1 MAISIPIISEFV
13 DTGVKKAVKEFKQ
26 LETTG
31 EKAQFALKKAALPAA
46 AAMGAL
52 TVAMGDAVKA
62 AMEDEKAQQMLARQ
76 LKASTGATDEQIKSV
91 EKYITVQGR
100 NLGITDDQ
108 LRPALAGLVRVTKDV
123 DEAQKATNLA
133 MDIAAAKG
141 TSLETVTKAMEK
153 AYGGNLNALA
163 KLDPSVRQMIK
174 DGASLEE
181 VFATLQGTFSGAAK
195 EASNTAAGG
204 FAKMKL
210 ALDETKESVG
220 AALLPVI
227 EKALPILQDM
237 AEWAQDNPKAF
248 TIIAGTIAAV
258 AAAIMAVNIAMYAN
272 PFTLIAVGI
281 AALIAGIVVAYT
293 KFETFR
299 NIVKTVIN
307 GVAGYIEF
315 MANAWIKATNT
326 IIRGL
331 NIINP
336 FKDIPYLGEIK
347 LGRIGSEG
355 SRSTVAAISAADM
368 PGATSG
374 AGGGAGSGSGALPGM
389 GAGVAQSA
397 ASRATSAARSAVVVP
412 TGPDGYVGPMGLPEI
427 SLGGLSLAQID
438 PSIGGT
444 RGMAAPD
451 VTINVNGGDPNA
463 VVDALREYMRQN
475 GSIPIE
481 VSGVF

>member
-31 EKAQFALKKAALPAA
+31 EKAQFALKKAAIPAA

-62 AMEDEKAQQMLARQ
+62 AIEDEKAQQMLARQ

-210 ALDETKESVG
+210 ALDETKESIG

-227 EKALPILQDM
+227 QKVLPYLQKA

-248 TIIAGTIAAV
+248 TIIAGTIAGV
-258 AAAIMAVNIAMYAN
+258 ATAILAVNAAMALN
-272 PFTLIAVGI
+272 PFGLIAVGI
-281 AALIAGIVVAYT
+281 AALVTGITIAYT
-293 KFETFR
+293 KFEGFR
-299 NIVKTVIN
+299 NVVRTVVN
-307 GVAGYIEF
+307 GVASYIEF
-315 MANAWIKATNT
+315 MANAWIRALNL
-326 IIRGL
+326 IIRG
-331 NIINP
+331 INLVNP
-336 FKDIPYLGEIK
+336 GKDIPTIGSVS
-347 LGRIGSEG
+347 LGRMGDEGGG
-355 SRSTVAAISAADM
+355 SRSTVAAISAGDM
-368 PGATSG
+368 AI
-374 AGGGAGSGSGALPGM
+374 AAGGAGSGSGALPGM

-397 ASRATSAARSAVVVP
+397 ASRATSAAKNAVVVP
-412 TGPDGYVGPMGLPEI
+412 KGPDGYVGPMGLPEV

-444 RGMAAPD
+444 RGMAAAPD

-463 VVDALREYMRQN
+463 VVDALRAYMRQN
-475 GSIPIE
+475 GSIPIN
-481 VSGVF
+481 VTPFG

>member
-31 EKAQFALKKAALPAA
+31 AKAQFALKKAAIPAA

-62 AMEDEKAQQMLARQ
+62 AMEDEKAQQLLARQ
-76 LKASTGATDEQIKSV
+76 LKASTGATDNQIKSV

-210 ALDETKESVG
+210 ALDETKESIG
-220 AALLPVI
+220 AALLPAIQKV
-227 EKALPILQDM
+227 LPYLQRA

-248 TIIAGTIAAV
+248 TIIAGTIAGV
-258 AAAIMAVNIAMYAN
+258 ATAILAVNAAMALN
-272 PFTLIAVGI
+272 PFGLIAVGI
-281 AALIAGIVVAYT
+281 AALVTGITIAYT
-293 KFETFR
+293 RFETFR
-299 NIVKTVIN
+299 NIVRAVIN
-307 GVAGYIEF
+307 GVASYIEF
-315 MANAWIKATNT
+315 MANAWVKATNT

-331 NIINP
+331 NLINP
-336 FKDIPYLGEIK
+336 FKDIPYLGDVK
-347 LGRIGSEG
+347 LGRIGGDGGG
-355 SRSTVAAISAADM
+355 SRSTVAAISAGDM
-368 PGATSG
+368 PG
-374 AGGGAGSGSGALPGM
+374 AGGGAGGGSGAIPGL

-412 TGPDGYVGPMGLPEI
+412 KGPDGYVGPMGLPEI
-427 SLGGLSLAQID
+427 SLGGLRLDQID

-444 RGMAAPD
+444 AGMAAAPD

-475 GSIPIE
+475 GSIPIT
-481 VSGVF
+481 VSPF

>member
-1 MAISIPIISEFV
+1 MH
-13 DTGVKKAVKEFKQ
+13 
-26 LETTG
+26 
-31 EKAQFALKKAALPAA
+31 
-46 AAMGAL
+46 
-52 TVAMGDAVKA
+52 
-62 AMEDEKAQQMLARQ
+62 
-76 LKASTGATDEQIKSV
+76 
-91 EKYITVQGR
+91 GR

-123 DEAQKATNLA
+123 DQAQKATNLA

-163 KLDPSVRQMIK
+163 RLDPSVRQMIK

-281 AALIAGIVVAYT
+281 GLLIAGIVVAYT

-299 NIVKTVIN
+299 NIVKTVVN

-315 MANAWIKATNT
+315 MANAWIKATNI

-331 NIINP
+331 NLINP
-336 FKDIPYLGEIK
+336 GKDIPYLGEIK
-347 LGRIGSEG
+347 LGRMGSDG

-368 PGATSG
+368 PGAG
-374 AGGGAGSGSGALPGM
+374 EGAGSGSGAVPGL

-397 ASRATSAARSAVVVP
+397 AKKATSAARSAVVVP
-412 TGPDGYVGPMGLPEI
+412 TGPDGYVGPMGLPEV
-427 SLGGLSLAQID
+427 SLGGLRLDQID

-444 RGMAAPD
+444 RGMAAAPD

-475 GSIPIE
+475 GSVPIT
-481 VSGVF
+481 VSPF

>member
-31 EKAQFALKKAALPAA
+31 AKAQFALKKAAIPAA

-62 AMEDEKAQQMLARQ
+62 AMEDEKAQQLLARQ
-76 LKASTGATDEQIKSV
+76 LKASTGATDNQIKSV

-210 ALDETKESVG
+210 ALDETKESIG

-227 EKALPILQDM
+227 QKVLPYLQRA

-258 AAAIMAVNIAMYAN
+258 ATSIMAVNVAMALN
-272 PFTLIAVGI
+272 PFGLIAVGI
-281 AALIAGIVVAYT
+281 AALVAGITVAYT

-299 NIVKTVIN
+299 SIVRTVVN

-315 MANAWIKATNT
+315 LANSWVKATNV

-331 NIINP
+331 NLINP
-336 FKDIPYLGEIK
+336 FGNIDTIDPIK
-347 LGRIGSEG
+347 LGRLGSDG
-355 SRSTVAAISAADM
+355 GTRSTVAAISAGDM
-368 PGATSG
+368 PGAASAAAGGAVAGLG
-374 AGGGAGSGSGALPGM
+374 AGYAT
-389 GAGVAQSA
+389 SA
-397 ASRATSAARSAVVVP
+397 AKKATSAARSAVVVP
-412 TGPDGYVGPMGLPEI
+412 TGPDGYVGPMGLPEV
-427 SLGGLSLAQID
+427 SLGGLRLDQID

-444 RGMAAPD
+444 RGMTAAPD

-463 VVDALREYMRQN
+463 VVDALRAYMRQN
-475 GSIPIE
+475 GSIPIN
-481 VSGVF
+481 VTPFG

>member
-1 MAISIPIISEFV
+1 MAIEIPILSTFV
-13 DTGVKKAVKEFKQ
+13 DTGVKKAIKEFKQ

-31 EKAQFALKKAALPAA
+31 AKAQFALKKAAIPAA

-62 AMEDEKAQQMLARQ
+62 AMEDEKAQQLLARQ
-76 LKASTGATDEQIKSV
+76 LKASTGATDDQIKSV

-123 DEAQKATNLA
+123 DQAQKATNLA

-210 ALDETKESVG
+210 ALDETKESIG

-227 EKALPILQDM
+227 QKVLPYLQRA

-258 AAAIMAVNIAMYAN
+258 ATSIMAVNVAMALN
-272 PFTLIAVGI
+272 PFGLIAVGI
-281 AALIAGIVVAYT
+281 AALVAGITVAYT

-299 NIVKTVIN
+299 SIVRTVVN
-307 GVAGYIEF
+307 GVASYIEF
-315 MANAWIKATNT
+315 MANAWVKATNT

-331 NIINP
+331 NLINP
-336 FKDIPYLGEIK
+336 FKDIPYLGDVN
-347 LGRIGSEG
+347 LGRIGGDGGG
-355 SRSTVAAISAADM
+355 SRSTVAAISAGDM
-368 PGATSG
+368 PGAASAAAGGAVAGLG
-374 AGGGAGSGSGALPGM
+374 AGY
-389 GAGVAQSA
+389 
-397 ASRATSAARSAVVVP
+397 ATSAAKKATSAAKSAVVVP
-412 TGPDGYVGPMGLPEI
+412 KGPDGYVGPMGLPEI
-427 SLGGLSLAQID
+427 SLGGLRLDQID

-444 RGMAAPD
+444 RGMAAAPD
-451 VTINVNGGDPNA
+451 VTINVYGGDPNA

-475 GSIPIE
+475 GSVPIT
-481 VSGVF
+481 VSPF

>member
-1 MAISIPIISEFV
+1 MAIEIPILSTFV
-13 DTGVKKAVKEFKQ
+13 DTGVKKAIKEFKQ

-31 EKAQFALKKAALPAA
+31 AKAQFALKKAAIPAA

-62 AMEDEKAQQMLARQ
+62 AMEDEKAQQLLARQ
-76 LKASTGATDEQIKSV
+76 LKASTGATDDQIKSV

-123 DEAQKATNLA
+123 DQAQKATNLA

-210 ALDETKESVG
+210 ALDETKESIG

-227 EKALPILQDM
+227 QKVLPYLQRA

-258 AAAIMAVNIAMYAN
+258 ATSIMAVNVAMALN
-272 PFTLIAVGI
+272 PFGLIAVGI
-281 AALIAGIVVAYT
+281 AALVAGITVAYT

-299 NIVKTVIN
+299 SIVRTVVN
-307 GVAGYIEF
+307 GVASYIEF
-315 MANAWIKATNT
+315 MANAWVKATNT

-331 NIINP
+331 NLINP
-336 FKDIPYLGEIK
+336 FKDIPYLGDVN
-347 LGRIGSEG
+347 LGRIGGDGGG
-355 SRSTVAAISAADM
+355 SRSTVAAISAGDM
-368 PGATSG
+368 PGAASAAAGGAVAGLG
-374 AGGGAGSGSGALPGM
+374 AGY
-389 GAGVAQSA
+389 
-397 ASRATSAARSAVVVP
+397 ATSAAKKATSAAKSAVVVP
-412 TGPDGYVGPMGLPEI
+412 KGPDGYVGPMGLPEI
-427 SLGGLSLAQID
+427 SLGGLRLDQID

-444 RGMAAPD
+444 RGMAAAPD

-475 GSIPIE
+475 GSVPIT
-481 VSGVF
+481 VSPF